1 MICDSCRHDTNSA
14 VRVDTMVLCSECV
27 ADLSL
32 NAVPGDEADQ
42 VAAWL
47 MNAFE
52 NDLMPVAIYDPFT
65 MKFVD
70 ANDEA
75 LKLCGYAR
83 SDIVGLGVPDVV
95 VSMDDMEPLLRR
107 RFAQVMKAGPFE
119 IRVPTGRFAVNTLGV
134 LATYNDQKCRIIAL
148 YPVDTASPRKDEL
161 AGSHAV

>member
-1 MICDSCRHDTNSA
+1 MICDSCRHDAASA
-14 VRVDTMVLCSECV
+14 VRVDTMVLCSECA

-32 NAVPGDEADQ
+32 NEPPGAEADK
-42 VAAWL
+42 VASWL
-47 MNAFE
+47 HNAFAHE
-52 NDLMPVAIYDPFT
+52 LMPVAVYDPMT

-83 SDIVGLGVPDVV
+83 ADVVGLGLPDVL

-119 IRVPTGRFAVNTLGV
+119 IR
-134 LATYNDQKCRIIAL
+134 
-148 YPVDTASPRKDEL
+148 
-161 AGSHAV
+161 

>member
-1 MICDSCRHDTNSA
+1 
-14 VRVDTMVLCSECV
+14 MVLCSECA

-32 NAVPGDEADQ
+32 NAPPGAEADK
-42 VAAWL
+42 VASWL
-47 MNAFE
+47 HHAFE
-52 NDLMPVAIYDPFT
+52 HELMPVAVYDPMT

-83 SDIVGLGVPDVV
+83 ADVVGLGLPDVL

-119 IRVPTGRFAVNTLGV
+119 IRVPRGRFAVKTLGA
-134 LATYNDQKCRIIAL
+134 LTTYRGQKCRMIAL
-148 YPVDTASPRKDEL
+148 YPVGVTPDAADVL
-161 AGSHAV
+161 AASHAG